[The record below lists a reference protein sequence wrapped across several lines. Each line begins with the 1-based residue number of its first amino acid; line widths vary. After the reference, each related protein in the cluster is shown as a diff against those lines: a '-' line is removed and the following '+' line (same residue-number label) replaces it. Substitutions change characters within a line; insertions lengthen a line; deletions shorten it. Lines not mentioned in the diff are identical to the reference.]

1 MTSKN
6 VFNFSDYKSYLSYIE
21 DTRRS
26 FERGFRTRLASSIGC
41 QSGFVSNVL
50 NGDAHF
56 SSEQITGISKFLSLK
71 PNEQKYLYT
80 LLQFARA
87 GTPELKSFIQKE
99 LDLLRE
105 EYLNIKKRV
114 GDSKALS
121 ESDQAVYYSSW
132 HYTAV
137 HLLTTIPGFKT
148 SQKISEG
155 LGLTEA
161 VVKKILLFLVQTGI
175 LVEKKNG
182 ELEAGNVLIHLNR
195 ESPHIRQ
202 HHTNWRIAAIQSL
215 SNDNQSDLHYSTIST
230 LSKSDAEKLK
240 AEMVRLIES
249 YVETVKPSK
258 EEEMV
263 GFTLDFFKLIKR

>member
-1 MTSKN
+1 MINKN
-6 VFNFSDYKSYLSYIE
+6 VFNFSDYKSYLSYVE
-21 DTRRS
+21 SRRKS
-26 FERGFRTRLASSIGC
+26 FERGFRTKLASSIGC
-41 QSGFVSNVL
+41 QSGFISNVL

-56 SSEQITGISKFLSLK
+56 SSEQITGISRFLNLK
-71 PNEQKYLYT
+71 PAEQKYLYT
-80 LLQFARA
+80 LLQYARA
-87 GTPELKSFIQKE
+87 GTPALKSFIQNE
-99 LDLLRE
+99 LDLLLD

-137 HLLTTIPGFKT
+137 HLLTTIPGYKT
-148 SQKISEG
+148 PQSIAEG
-155 LGLTEA
+155 LGLAEA
-161 VVKKILLFLVQTGI
+161 AVKKILLFLVQTGI

-215 SNDNQSDLHYSTIST
+215 ANDHQSDLHYSTIST
-230 LSKSDAEKLK
+230 LAKNDAEKLK
-240 AEMVRLIES
+240 AEMVRLIEN

-263 GFTLDFFKLIKR
+263 GFNLDFFRLIRK

>member
-1 MTSKN
+1 MTDKN
-6 VFNFSDYKSYLSYIE
+6 VFTFSDYKAYLSSVE
-21 DTRRS
+21 DTRKS
-26 FERGFRTRLASSIGC
+26 FERGFRTKLASAIGC

-56 SSEQITGISKFLSLK
+56 SSEQITGIARFLNLK
-71 PNEQKYLYT
+71 SPEQKYLYT

-87 GTPELKSFIQKE
+87 GTKDLQNFIQAE
-99 LDLLRE
+99 LTLLRD

-121 ESDQAVYYSSW
+121 ESDQSVYYSSW

-137 HLLTTIPGFKT
+137 HLLTTIPGYQT
-148 SQKISEG
+148 AERIAEG
-155 LGLTEA
+155 LNLPYA
-161 VVKKILLFLVQTGI
+161 VVNKILLFLVQTGI
-175 LVEKKNG
+175 LVENKKG

-202 HHTNWRIAAIQSL
+202 HHTNWRVAAIQSL
-215 SNDNQSDLHYSTIST
+215 ALENADDLHYSTIST
-230 LSKSDAEKLK
+230 LSRADAEKLK
-240 AEMVRLIES
+240 AEMVRMIES

-263 GFTLDFFKLIKR
+263 GFTLDFFRLIKK